1 MINKLTYFYFF
12 SSVSFLRHFA
22 HHCFQTDS
30 DMEWK
35 FARTKLWMT
44 YIDETSTLPVPFN
57 MIPSAKSFM
66 RASSAVAN
74 VSKRRKEDLPEKV
87 LYDFTVRIVQTSLLT
102 THRVVQT
109 SLLTIHRI
117 A

>member
-1 MINKLTYFYFF
+1 MN
-12 SSVSFLRHFA
+12 
-22 HHCFQTDS
+22 HCFKTDS

-66 RASSAVAN
+66 RASSVVAN
-74 VSKRRKEDLPEKV
+74 VSKRKKEDLPEKV
-87 LYDFTVRIVQTSLLT
+87 LYDFTVRILFRLT
-102 THRVVQT
+102 YTHYSQNCVENYCKLVCAVACL
-109 SLLTIHRI
+109 SSFI
-117 A
+117 